1 MSKRRHRS
9 IYLLSP
15 ALAIG
20 LALQAAPAWA
30 QYNNGSYDRPAYQN
44 SPYVVPE
51 GTRIIIRLDDTLD
64 TRKLQQGKHFQ
75 AKLAEDLLSPANG
88 DVLIPRGKKIKG
100 HVSAIDR
107 GFHGRILLS
116 FDQIET
122 RHGWIPLIA
131 TVTGVPGEHGVK
143 EETGPEGEIERR
155 GVDKKRAL
163 ESAVVGAA
171 IGATAGAV
179 AGGGKG
185 AAIGAAVGG
194 TAGTGA
200 GILTDRDL
208 RLDKGQQIEIRLD
221 RQLTVPQRG

>member
-1 MSKRRHRS
+1 MKRRRS
-9 IYLLSP
+9 LYLLP
-15 ALAIG
+15 ALSIG

-30 QYNNGSYDRPAYQN
+30 QYNNGPSDRAVYQN

-51 GTRIIIRLDDTLD
+51 GTKIIIRLDDTLD

-75 AKLAEDLLSPANG
+75 AKLAEDLLSPATG
-88 DVLIPRGKKIKG
+88 ELLIPRGRKVKG
-100 HVSAIDR
+100 HVSSIDR
-107 GFHGRILLS
+107 GFHGRMLLS
-116 FDQIET
+116 FDEIET
-122 RHGWIPLIA
+122 RHGWVPLIA

-155 GVDKKRAL
+155 GVDKKRAV

-171 IGATAGAV
+171 VGATAGAV
-179 AGGGKG
+179 GGGGKG
-185 AAIGAAVGG
+185 AAIGAAAGA
-194 TAGTGA
+194 TLGTGA